1 MKHMLQF
8 LAFLWAI
15 ITRQIQQLKTDIM
28 RLDYLAKLAEAK
40 FGTIAPLFSVPWWSV
55 HSHCLGHVFL
65 ISR

>member
-1 MKHMLQF
+1 MKQMLQF

-40 FGTIAPLFSVPWWSV
+40 FGTIAPLFSVPWW
-55 HSHCLGHVFL
+55 
-65 ISR
+65 